1 MIISDKNRLIIEF
14 DGRPVSLDRD
24 DFRCY
29 FLELTNRCNAISSGV
44 IRFLGGQD
52 NEGNVY
58 LMTEGHSLVGSEA
71 VVKYSESLFSSEI
84 LFSGYVSSVSSSN
97 DGGVPYVEFMVS
109 SPEFWLLSGR
119 NIIPWEKPKTY
130 ADILDE
136 LFSKYSPK
144 LGNYS
149 IDFTH
154 DLPSCLISVHGSDE
168 NDYDYVKR
176 IANQTGSLFYSV
188 DGSVLFQPIRSSRT
202 YSISFDG
209 ELGNYVKEIKL
220 TSNLIGIPKTVSIS
234 YVRDDDHEN
243 PVTIS
248 TNLPNQ
254 IGNGSPADSI
264 TSNIDESTSL
274 NFINMN
280 VDSDASAKYLAQAE
294 HKRRSLNFIK
304 CEILCDLTPTFKAG
318 SSVLLSNFN
327 SAVDNRY
334 ILTSITHKFENTN
347 EGGELTTKM
356 ILNSDSIKL
365 QTSFW

>member
-1 MIISDKNRLIIEF
+1 MLISGKNKLIIEF

-44 IRFLGGQD
+44 VRFLGGQN
-52 NEGNVY
+52 NEGNVS
-58 LMTEGHSLVGSEA
+58 LISEGHSFIGAKA
-71 VVKYSESLFSSEI
+71 VVKYSDSLFSSEI

-97 DGGVPYVEFMVS
+97 DGGVPYVEFMLS

-119 NIIPWEKPKTY
+119 NIVSWEKPKTY

-136 LFSKYSPK
+136 IFSKYSPK

-149 IDFTH
+149 IDFTY
-154 DLPSCLISVHGSDE
+154 DLPSCLMSIHGSDE

-188 DGSVLFQPIRSSRT
+188 DDDVLFQPIKPNKT
-202 YSISFDG
+202 HSISFDG
-209 ELGNYVKEIKL
+209 QLGNYVKEIKL

-248 TNLPNQ
+248 ESLPNQ

-274 NFINMN
+274 NFIRMDI
-280 VDSDASAKYLAQAE
+280 DSDASAKYLAQAE
-294 HKRRSLNFIK
+294 HKRRSLNFVE
-304 CEILCDLTPTFKAG
+304 CEILCELTPKFKVG
-318 SSVLLSNFN
+318 SSVVLSNFD
-327 SAVDNRY
+327 SIIDNKY
-334 ILTSITHKFENTN
+334 ILTSITHKFENTE
-347 EGGELTTKM
+347 EGGELTTRM